1 MMVTSD
7 LDYLPRLPEFDY
19 LCPKTIKEACSLL
32 DEHRN
37 QAKVIAGG
45 TDLLVSLKTKKLSP
59 PYLVNIKGIPGLDC
73 ISYSE
78 ESGLKIGALAT
89 LQSIASSPVVK
100 NKFQML
106 GIGCNKIG
114 PPQVRNMGTIGGNI
128 CNGGPSQD
136 SLPSLLV
143 LEAKLKLVSLK
154 GKRTVPIEEFF
165 LGPFQT
171 ALREGELLT
180 MIEIPPPPP
189 RSNGCYQW
197 LTKKTEVDETLV
209 GVAVLM
215 ILDAMGSICQDLR
228 IGLCS
233 VAPTP
238 IRARRAEEIL
248 RGRKI
253 QDSTIKEVAMI
264 AAEETNPRSRAAYR
278 RRMTSVLVKR
288 AVSEVWRKVRQTVDR
303 G

>member
-1 MMVTSD
+1 MITLD
-7 LDYLPRLPEFDY
+7 LDYLPRLPEFGY

-32 DEHRN
+32 DEYGS
-37 QAKVIAGG
+37 QAKIIAGG
-45 TDLLVSLKTKKLSP
+45 TDLLVSLKKKKLSP
-59 PYLVNIKGIPGLDC
+59 RYLVNINGIPGLEC

-78 ESGLKIGALAT
+78 NSGLKIGALAT
-89 LQSIASSPVVK
+89 LQSIASSPIVK
-100 NKFQML
+100 DKFQML
-106 GIGCNKIG
+106 GIACNKIG
-114 PPQVRNMGTIGGNI
+114 NPQVRNMGTIGGNI

-136 SLPSLLV
+136 SIPPLLV

-154 GKRTVPIEEFF
+154 GERIVPIEKFF

-171 ALREGELLT
+171 AIRKGELVT
-180 MIEIPPPPP
+180 MIEILPPPP

-197 LTKKTEVDETLV
+197 LTKKTEVDETLT
-209 GVAVLM
+209 GVAVL
-215 ILDAMGSICQDLR
+215 ITTDATGSTCQDLR

-238 IRARRAEEIL
+238 IRARRAEKVL
-248 RGRKI
+248 CGRKI
-253 QDSTIKEVAMI
+253 QNSTIEEVAMI

-278 RRMTSVLVKR
+278 RRMTSILVKR
-288 AVSEVWRKVRQTVDR
+288 AVSEAWHKIRQTIDR

>member
-1 MMVTSD
+1 MITLD
-7 LDYLPRLPEFDY
+7 LDYLPRLPKFAY
-19 LCPKTIKEACSLL
+19 LCPKTIKEVCSLL
-32 DEHRN
+32 EEYGS

-45 TDLLVSLKTKKLSP
+45 TDLLVSLKKKKLNP
-59 PYLVNIKGIPGLDC
+59 RYLVNIKGIPGLDS

-89 LQSIASSPVVK
+89 LQSVASSPIVK

-106 GIGCNKIG
+106 GTACNKIG
-114 PPQVRNMGTIGGNI
+114 SPQVRNMGTIGGNI

-136 SLPSLLV
+136 SIPSLLV

-154 GKRTVPIEEFF
+154 GERTVPIEEFF

-180 MIEIPPPPP
+180 LIEILPPPP
-189 RSNGCYQW
+189 RSDGCYQW
-197 LTKKTEVDETLV
+197 LTKKTEVDETLI

-215 ILDAMGSICQDLR
+215 TLDATGSRCQDLR

-238 IRARRAEEIL
+238 IRARGAEKVL
-248 RGRKI
+248 RGQKI
-253 QDSTIKEVAMI
+253 QNSTIEEVAMI
-264 AAEETNPRSRAAYR
+264 AADETSPRSRAQYR
-278 RRMTSVLVKR
+278 KQMTSILVKR
-288 AVSEVWRKVRQTVDR
+288 AIVDVWQKVKQSAV
-303 G
+303 